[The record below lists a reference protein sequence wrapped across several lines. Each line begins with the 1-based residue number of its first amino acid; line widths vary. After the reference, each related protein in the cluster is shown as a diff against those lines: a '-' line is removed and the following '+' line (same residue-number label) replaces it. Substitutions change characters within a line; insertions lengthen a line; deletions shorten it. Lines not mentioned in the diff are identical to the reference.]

1 MSTGHVARVAFVSAL
16 PQLDRLFD
24 YEIPAELAAEIK
36 VGQLVTVPFGRS
48 SKTREGFVIETDT
61 ASNFAGELSEITSI
75 ASPRVLLAPKI
86 ISLCQA
92 LATRQA
98 LSLGELLKSACPD
111 RMVRVDKSWA
121 ANESQAEVSESH
133 THETVTDVQLVSLT
147 VMPGVATHNG
157 VTESRWLH
165 EIERFCHQMLASHKS
180 VIICVPDFRDV
191 NRLKL
196 VFAQLGLSEFVNT
209 YETGATKSEQYA
221 RHLRA
226 LDSKPQI
233 VLGSRNSLYAPLTNL
248 GAMVV
253 WDEGDE
259 GHQDESSPYLHSR
272 DVALVRQT
280 IEDCKLVF
288 MHHAKSTTIK
298 RLENIGYLHPLSE
311 IQARPHVSYSSDG
324 FRVDSLAHRVI
335 KDGLKAGAVLVQV
348 AAKGSSTSISCSD
361 CGTRCS
367 CTFCNGPLWE
377 NSNQQV
383 LCRVCSGFNLQVR
396 CRNCSS
402 SKTKRGRAGAS
413 RTLQEFG
420 KSFPGVRLI
429 ESTGETELSFLNN
442 EPALVVSTSGA
453 EPICD
458 TGYAAVVILD
468 ADLELSRDQL
478 DATEQAIRKWAN
490 SLSLLAQGG
499 KAAIIGISGYLGQ
512 ALSLWQVDELAAKLL
527 QERVE
532 LGFPPAVRLVSISG
546 SREDLQPVKTALEQI
561 DGARILGIS
570 ALEGTGDSRLL
581 ATYPYSAGV
590 AVAKLLRSA
599 ALVPALTKRFTKSG
613 RIQRPLTIKMDDAKV
628 L

>member
-61 ASNFAGELSEITSI
+61 ASKFAGELSQITSI
-75 ASPRVLLAPKI
+75 VSSRVLLAPKI

-121 ANESQAEVSESH
+121 ANESQAEVGASH
-133 THETVTDVQLVSLT
+133 THETVTDVQLVSLK

-209 YETGATKSEQYA
+209 YETGATKSEQFA

-288 MHHAKSTTIK
+288 MHHSKSTTIK

-324 FRVDSLAHRVI
+324 FRVDSLAYRVI
-335 KDGLKAGAVLVQV
+335 KDGLRAGAVLVQV

-361 CGTRCS
+361 CGTRSS

-377 NSNQQV
+377 NSKQQV

-429 ESTGETELSFLNN
+429 ESTGETEMSFLNN

-499 KAAIIGISGYLGQ
+499 KAAIIGVSGELGQ

-570 ALEGTGDSRLL
+570 ALEGTSDSRLL
-581 ATYPYSAGV
+581 ATYP
-590 AVAKLLRSA
+590 
-599 ALVPALTKRFTKSG
+599 
-613 RIQRPLTIKMDDAKV
+613 
-628 L
+628 